1 MATQFLEFHGH
12 KDEDAE
18 EFMEK
23 MEFACLLADK
33 QDHAVMLRILFF
45 SLKGE
50 ARIWLKDYQAQLKP
64 PRVMAY
70 DEVKRAFIDH
80 FRKVEDPD
88 KLWHTIQGLVQG
100 EEQDVDAFLK
110 QFNELWERWCVALD
124 EEAPPTMLKKEKF
137 LSSLKSSLRWK
148 VELKQPHSFEEAVEM
163 AKNKEWK
170 IKRLIQLGI
179 KEKSEVE
186 VKIVSQPKVLVRE
199 TNPWT

>member
-1 MATQFLEFHGH
+1 
-12 KDEDAE
+12 
-18 EFMEK
+18 
-23 MEFACLLADK
+23 
-33 QDHAVMLRILFF
+33 
-45 SLKGE
+45 
-50 ARIWLKDYQAQLKP
+50 
-64 PRVMAY
+64 MAY

-124 EEAPPTMLKKEKF
+124 EEAPSTMLKKDRF

-186 VKIVSQPKVLVRE
+186 VKIVNQPKVLVRE
-199 TNPWT
+199 TIPGQEEHASHAACNTHVGGTEAIQKDTHEMIGMMKNLSLNMMSARRRQGYGYGRGYETVDVSTG